1 MSATLIYV
9 TASSKDEAL
18 KIARA
23 VVEERL
29 AACANVFQ
37 PITSIY
43 WWQGKLQE
51 EGETSFIRKTRAD
64 LVDALTQRVKAL
76 HSYTCP
82 CVVALPVAAGNP
94 DFLAWIDNETR
105 KD

>member
-1 MSATLIYV
+1 MSATLVYV

-18 KIARA
+18 MIART

-37 PITSIY
+37 PITSVY
-43 WWQGKLQE
+43 WWQGKMQE
-51 EGETSFIRKTRAD
+51 EGETSFILKTRAD

-82 CVVALPVAAGNP
+82 CVVALPIAAGNP
-94 DFLAWIDNETR
+94 GFLAWIDTETR
-105 KD
+105 KE

>member
-1 MSATLIYV
+1 
-9 TASSKDEAL
+9 
-18 KIARA
+18 
-23 VVEERL
+23 
-29 AACANVFQ
+29 FQ

-43 WWQGKLQE
+43 WWESKVQE
-51 EGETSFIRKTRAD
+51 EGETSFILKTRAD

-76 HSYTCP
+76 HSYACP

-94 DFLAWIDNETR
+94 AFLSWIENETR

>member
-1 MSATLIYV
+1 MSATLVYV

-43 WWQGKLQE
+43 WWDGKLQE
-51 EGETSFIRKTRAD
+51 EGETSFLLKTRAD